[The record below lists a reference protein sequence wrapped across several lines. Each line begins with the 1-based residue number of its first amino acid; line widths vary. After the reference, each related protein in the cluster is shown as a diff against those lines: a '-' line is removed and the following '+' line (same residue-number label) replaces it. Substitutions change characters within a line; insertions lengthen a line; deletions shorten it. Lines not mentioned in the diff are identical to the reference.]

1 MNKSLFYTMLTGKQF
16 ITVFALTIL
25 VAAGMAA
32 THLPQAKHRNLQIL
46 PQDISDQQLDSIM
59 QSYNKALNVSC
70 AFCHAAVPG
79 FPDSLDYASD
89 QNRMKENAREMLRMT
104 IHINK
109 TWFYFDKTRRP
120 EYLNVVH
127 CMTCHRGNAYPVD

>member
-1 MNKSLFYTMLTGKQF
+1 MLPAKQL
-16 ITVFALTIL
+16 ITITILAALTI
-25 VAAGMAA
+25 AGIAA
-32 THLPQAKHRNLQIL
+32 THVPYAKHKNLQIL

-59 QSYNKALNVSC
+59 VSYNQALGVDC
-70 AFCHAAVPG
+70 AFCHTSVAG

-89 QNRMKENAREMLRMT
+89 KNRMKENAREMLRMT

-109 TWFYFDKTRRP
+109 TWFYFDKSQRP

-127 CMTCHRGNAYPVD
+127 CMTCHRGVAYPAE